1 MTRELT
7 FVVPGKV
14 VGKGRPR
21 FARVGQVGM
30 RAYTPAATKAEE
42 TRVGYLARAALGGLG
57 PITGAV
63 AVRIAASCCPPASW
77 SRRKRALALA
87 GGLSPTTKPDIDNV
101 AKLVLD
107 GLNGVAFVDDSQIV
121 DLTAS
126 KRFGTDEHVAVWVR
140 EIAQEHAT
148 A

>member
-1 MTRELT
+1 MTREIS
-7 FVVPGKV
+7 FVVPGEPS
-14 VGKGRPR
+14 GKGRPR
-21 FARVGQVGM
+21 FTRVGKLGVQ
-30 RAYTPAATKAEE
+30 AYTPAGTRAKE
-42 TRVGYLARAALGGLG
+42 TRIGYLARAALGGLG

-87 GGLSPTTKPDIDNV
+87 GGMTPTSKPDIDNV

-107 GLNGVAFVDDSQIV
+107 GLNGVAFVDDSQII

-126 KRFGTDEHVAVWVR
+126 KRYGTDAHVAVWVR